1 MLFVSFTGYLFAT
14 GFFLLLASILGIAT
28 VFVSTPQD
36 NEFEIPDRE
45 IEVLEARTDR
55 SGFVEVKTET
65 SHEYRHVSD
74 RHESTSSLQ
83 SDPLIGPKY
92 NEEEKIMRKMTT
104 NTWDV
109 EVAPQAV
116 QSETA
121 MKSVIE
127 PKIIK
132 EECTVLHKKK

>member
-36 NEFEIPDRE
+36 KEFEIPDRE
-45 IEVLEARTDR
+45 IEVLEARNDS
-55 SGFVEVKTET
+55 SGFVEEKTET

-74 RHESTSSLQ
+74 SHESTSALQ

-92 NEEEKIMRKMTT
+92 NEEENIMRKMTT

-127 PKIIK
+127 PQIIN